1 MPKTSVKGG
10 LMGCFGKAKTKS
22 PCHAESAPSSKKTK
36 ATPKTRTSTAYNQLR
51 QLDEEQQRREYE
63 AAKAKYLR
71 TRTVQRNMVIK
82 REMMNMPS
90 FIDASARK
98 QILGL
103 VLDNYD
109 KQTMRHLT
117 KLGGSPLPKRK

>member
-10 LMGCFGKAKTKS
+10 LLGCFGNAKTKS
-22 PCHAESAPSSKKTK
+22 PCQAKSAPSSKQTK
-36 ATPKTRTSTAYNQLR
+36 ETPKTRTSTAYHQLR
-51 QLDEEQQRREYE
+51 QFEQEQQRREYE

-71 TRTVQRNMVIK
+71 ARTVQRNMVIK
-82 REMMNMPS
+82 REMTNMPS
-90 FIDASARK
+90 VIDARARK

-109 KQTMRHLT
+109 KKTMQHLT
-117 KLGGSPLPKRK
+117 KLEGTSQKRK